1 MAKRGG
7 GPRCLKTPPSPLRTM
22 RAELLSTMY
31 KLWGP
36 NGGSLRHFDHFSPL
50 RTAMTKSASLQKW
63 TYRTASW
70 ARSSRRRR
78 CESSSGG
85 LGFRRVLIFAP
96 FQLRRGSRGRRR
108 RADRRMR
115 KGIGALSDEDI
126 VMGRR
131 PPKSRLRTKSKATSS
146 LMSGHVRAPFFQ
158 KAQRSSHG

>member
-1 MAKRGG
+1 MPKDASESFADDEG
-7 GPRCLKTPPSPLRTM
+7 RTSLHDD
-22 RAELLSTMY
+22 RDDEERFSSEVDVSDSELGK
-31 KLWGP
+31 KLQ
-36 NGGSLRHFDHFSPL
+36 
-50 RTAMTKSASLQKW
+50 AS
-63 TYRTASW
+63 
-70 ARSSRRRR
+70 
-78 CESSSGG
+78 
-85 LGFRRVLIFAP
+85 
-96 FQLRRGSRGRRR
+96 QLRRGSRGRRR